1 MAILTTRVLDV
12 SFEGGRVARDFP
24 SLPVCHIPFPTLV
37 EARHRLPAPRQ
48 EVWVLEGPDSL
59 VAIEWIRGL
68 GRKARLLP
76 ASDRLGFDWHI
87 GPAEL
92 WEPGEAAR
100 EIARCDTN
108 GRSVFDLGCGSGR
121 DAVFLSSVGFQVTA
135 VDRLPKLLVEG
146 ARLEQDV
153 LGTHNIDWMT
163 QVPNK
168 TFDYVLMAYSYRP
181 ELLKQGLAALGSGGK
196 LLIEGH
202 SRRHHRLFGSPA
214 HIFCLDAD
222 MLRAQGEVL
231 HYREQWRV
239 DRHSVVATLINK

>member
-1 MAILTTRVLDV
+1 M
-12 SFEGGRVARDFP
+12 ARDFP

-59 VAIEWIRGL
+59 AAVDWIRGL

-76 ASDRLGFDWHI
+76 ASDRLGLDGQN

-92 WEPGEAAR
+92 WEAGEAAQ
-100 EIARCDTN
+100 EIAQCDAD
-108 GRSVFDLGCGSGR
+108 GRSVLDLGCGSGR

-153 LGTHNIDWMT
+153 LGTQSVDWMT
-163 QVPNK
+163 QVPKK

-181 ELLKQGLAALGSGGK
+181 DLLKQGLAALRGGGK

-202 SRRHHRLFGSPA
+202 SRKHHRLFGSPA
-214 HIFCLDAD
+214 HPFCLDAD

-231 HYREQWRV
+231 RYRELWRV
-239 DRHSVVATLINK
+239 DRHCVVAAMINK